1 MRFVEENGISQDY
14 KINRDGP
21 TLLLVAD
28 MGATRVW
35 ALSPRN
41 LIALYLSF
49 WDVSLDNL

>member
-14 KINRDGP
+14 KINRDEP
-21 TLLLVAD
+21 TLLPLAD
-28 MGATRVW
+28 MGATPVR

-49 WDVSLDNL
+49 

>member
-1 MRFVEENGISQDY
+1 MGLENL

-28 MGATRVW
+28 MGATRVR
-35 ALSPRN
+35 ALSPRK

-49 WDVSLDNL
+49 